1 MLEYQSQNNET
12 KIVLNYFGKKKG
24 TVLEIGSNDGKTL
37 SNSYDLIKMGWKST
51 LVEPSSVYKDMEILH
66 KGNDMVETFNV
77 AIGKEKGELTFY
89 ESGSHVNGGSDKAL
103 VSTADPEELKR
114 WENVEFKKTKVLVI
128 SFKDLLEQ
136 SSNKIFDYISID
148 VEGMEMDIL
157 PQIDFKAIGCS
168 CLCIEW
174 NGEKDLRYKF
184 KEYCRPFGLIEI
196 HRNAE
201 NIIFAIR

>member
-1 MLEYQSQNNET
+1 MLKYQSQNNET
-12 KIVLNYFGKKKG
+12 EIVLGYFGKKKG

-51 LVEPSSVYKDMEILH
+51 LVEPSSVYKELEDLH
-66 KGNDMVETFNV
+66 KDNDKVETFNV

-89 ESGSHVNGGSDKAL
+89 ESGAHVSGGSDKAL
-103 VSTADPEELKR
+103 VSTAEPEELKR
-114 WENVEFKKTKVLVI
+114 WENVEFKKTKVPVI
-128 SFKDLLEQ
+128 SFQDLLDQ
-136 SSNKIFDYISID
+136 SSNKKFDYISID

-174 NGEKDLRYKF
+174 NGSKVLRYKF
-184 KEYCRPFGLIEI
+184 REYCQPFGLREI

-201 NIIFAIR
+201 NIIFAIQ

>member
-12 KIVLNYFGKKKG
+12 EIVLNYFGKKKG

-51 LVEPSSVYKDMEILH
+51 LVEPSSVYKDLEKLH
-66 KGNDMVETFNV
+66 KDNEDVETFNV
-77 AIGKEKGELTFY
+77 AIGKEKGELTFF
-89 ESGSHVNGGSDKAL
+89 ESGAHVIGGTDKAL

-114 WENVEFKKTKVLVI
+114 WGNVEFKKKKVPVI
-128 SFKDLLEQ
+128 SFNDLLDQ
-136 SSNKIFDYISID
+136 SKNKTFDYISID

-157 PQIDFKAIGCS
+157 PQIDFKSIGCS

-174 NGEKDLRYKF
+174 NGKKDLRHKF
-184 KEYCRPFGLIEI
+184 KEYCQPFGLREI

-201 NIIFAIR
+201 NIIFAIQ